1 MSHRYELVCA
11 ACDGRYPDDGLM
23 LTCPRPHE
31 PAFLRSRYTGGPPAV
46 RPAEGLAR
54 FEHWLP
60 VRRSVAGAPA
70 PAVYRAE
77 HLGAALGLRELWVAF
92 SGYWPRRGAFLPTGS
107 FKDLEASTVL
117 GRLPADPPTLVIA
130 SAGNTAIA
138 FGRACS
144 ERGVSCLLFV
154 PGDILPAMAFHGEL
168 AACVKLVAIDGGAAY
183 SDAIA
188 VADLV
193 SQLPGHQS
201 EGGAR
206 NVGRR
211 DGLGTA
217 MLAAYDVMG
226 RLPQWY
232 VQAVGSGAGA
242 IAAHE
247 AARRILAFD
256 PSAGELP
263 RHLLCQNEPYTPLH
277 DLWHDGAVAEAM
289 PHHDSVIATE
299 LTNRTPPFAV
309 RGGVRDTLRES
320 RGTMTTVTNTQAR
333 EAMAMFETLEGI
345 DIVPGAGVAL
355 AALRAAVTAGR
366 VRVEAPVLLHVTG
379 GGRALLVREGRLRP
393 IEPHVR
399 MVLPRIGIP
408 APSDSGAR

>member
-1 MSHRYELVCA
+1 MPHRYELVCA
-11 ACDGRYPDDGLM
+11 ACGGRYRDDGLM

-31 PAFLRSRYTGGPPAV
+31 PALLRTEYTGELSAG

-54 FEHWLP
+54 FENWLP
-60 VRRSVAGAPA
+60 VRRSVTGGSA
-70 PAVYRAE
+70 PAVYQAE

-117 GRLPADPPTLVIA
+117 GRLPDDPPTLVIA

-144 ERGVSCLLFV
+144 QRGISCLLFV
-154 PGDILPAMAFHGEL
+154 PGDILPTMAFHGEL
-168 AACVKLVAIDGGAAY
+168 ADCVKLVAIDGGAAY

-193 SQLPGHQS
+193 SQLPGHQA
-201 EGGAR
+201 EGGVR

-217 MLAAYDVMG
+217 MLAAYEVMG

-247 AARRILAFD
+247 AAQRIRTAD
-256 PSAGELP
+256 PAAGELP
-263 RHLLCQNEPYTPLH
+263 RQLLCQNEPYTPLH
-277 DLWHDGAVAEAM
+277 DLWCHGAVAANL
-289 PHHDSVIATE
+289 PHHGSVIASE

-309 RGGVRDTLRES
+309 RGGVRDVLQES
-320 RGTMTTVTNTQAR
+320 RGTMTTVTNAQAR
-333 EAMAMFETLEGI
+333 QAMAMFETIEGI

-355 AALRAAVTAGR
+355 ASLRAAAEAGR
-366 VRVEAPVLLHVTG
+366 VPVDATILLHVTG
-379 GGRALLVREGRLRP
+379 GGRALLAREGRLRP
-393 IEPHVR
+393 VEPDVR
-399 MVLPRIGIP
+399 MVLPRIGVP
-408 APSDSGAR
+408 AASESPAR

>member
-11 ACDGRYPDDGLM
+11 ACGGRYRDDGLM
-23 LTCPRPHE
+23 LTCPQPHE
-31 PAFLRSRYTGGPPAV
+31 PAFLRTEYTGELSAA
-46 RPAEGLAR
+46 RSAEGLAR
-54 FEHWLP
+54 FENWLP
-60 VRRSVAGAPA
+60 VRRSVAGAAA

-77 HLGAALGLRELWVAF
+77 RLGAALGLAELWVAF

-117 GRLPADPPTLVIA
+117 GRLPDKPPILVIA

-144 ERGVSCLLFV
+144 ERGISCLLFV
-154 PGDILPAMAFHGEL
+154 PGDILPRMAFNGEL
-168 AACVKLVAIDGGAAY
+168 AACVQLVAIDGGAAY
-183 SDAIA
+183 SDAVA

-193 SQLPGHQS
+193 SQLPGHHA

-211 DGLGTA
+211 DGLGVA
-217 MLAAYDVMG
+217 MLAAYEAMG

-247 AARRILAFD
+247 AAVRIRAVD
-256 PSAGELP
+256 RAAGDLP
-263 RHLLCQNEPYTPLH
+263 RHLMCQNEPYTPLH
-277 DLWHDGAVAEAM
+277 DLWRDGAVADSL

-309 RGGVRDTLRES
+309 RGGVRDTLRENH
-320 RGTMTTVTNTQAR
+320 GTMTTVTNVQAR
-333 EAMAMFETLEGI
+333 EAMVMFETLEGV

-355 AALRAAVTAGR
+355 ASLRVAVTAGR
-366 VRVEAPVLLHVTG
+366 IPVDASVLLHVTG
-379 GGRALLVREGRLRP
+379 GGRALLAREGRLRR
-393 IEPHVR
+393 IEPDVR
-399 MVLPRIGIP
+399 MVLPRIGF
-408 APSDSGAR
+408 ATPSDYTAR